1 MATTTAAAAAKATVA
16 VVAAAMATRLRL
28 VVVVVVLVRDRFVMI
43 GYSIVEG
50 YERLARTERLLLLL
64 RCGGRGNGHGWVGL
78 DGVSMN
84 VRESAPF
91 HLKSEWSFCVSRNCM
106 QNSLTVT

>member
-28 VVVVVVLVRDRFVMI
+28 VVVVVVLVRDRFVMMLSS
-43 GYSIVEG
+43 YVVK
-50 YERLARTERLLLLL
+50 RLARTERLLLLL